1 MIQEM
6 RIQKAEEEYQQADGL
21 NALSSVDFYFRR
33 FPFYVLYVLSYG
45 YMIVNLYVYGGAGG
59 KSPVMDDK
67 TYFLLFYLTIMAF
80 AFAWTLHIFFE
91 VDRLTFTQLKY
102 MFWSEKRGPLTPF
115 FVMGTLSSVNYVL
128 VAWANPHVQS
138 IYQVLASVLQLPFV
152 VGFNW
157 LLNSEKLWVS
167 EHIYPWRQL
176 LTWVG
181 VFVFYFTGIL
191 LVAEK
196 ELETRFE
203 NFGWFLIY
211 LFSTVPIPVLSVLYQ
226 SLLMP
231 NQPLTQ
237 PDMKVYSKPSL
248 MIAMLN
254 FWQGVWLT
262 VTIWL
267 IPTVDGTGIA
277 YSFSS
282 GVRCLFSQ
290 TNDDPNNGCDK
301 AFFTTNLLTWC
312 VIFNFF
318 SGLKVVTFED
328 ANFAI
333 LIQQLGPILA
343 AFSFS
348 SRELM
353 GRFYDSQ
360 STSWRSYVSLG
371 CILISFAMYKLNR
384 LYLKQSTEQQDDKN
398 NIKQTMFERM
408 WIVSSESCATYE
420 NLPGNE
426 ARLQ

>member
-1 MIQEM
+1 VQKVSVEQEY
-6 RIQKAEEEYQQADGL
+6 KGEKS
-21 NALSSVDFYFRR
+21 ALSSVDFYFRR

-45 YMIVNLYVYGGAGG
+45 YMIVNLYVYGGAAGN
-59 KSPVMDDK
+59 SPVMDDK

-80 AFAWTLHIFFE
+80 AFSWTLHIFFE
-91 VDRLTFTQLKY
+91 VDRVTVAELKY
-102 MFWSEKRGPLTPF
+102 IFWSKKRGPVTPF
-115 FVMGTLSSVNYVL
+115 FVMGTLSAVNYVL
-128 VAWANPHVQS
+128 VAWANPHVES

-157 LLNSEKLWVS
+157 MLNSEKLWVS
-167 EHIYPWRQL
+167 KHIYPYRQVF
-176 LTWVG
+176 TWIG

-196 ELETRFE
+196 ELKTHFD

-231 NQPLTQ
+231 KHPLTQ
-237 PDMKVYSKPSL
+237 CDMKVYSKPSL

-254 FWQGVWLT
+254 FWQGVWLIL
-262 VTIWL
+262 TIWL

-282 GVRCLFSQ
+282 GVSCLFSQ
-290 TNDDPNNGCDK
+290 SNDDPNNGCDK

-348 SRELM
+348 SKWLM
-353 GRFYDSQ
+353 GRFYDDQ

-371 CILISFAMYKLNR
+371 CILTSFVMYKLNR
-384 LYLKQSTEQQDDKN
+384 LYVKQSTEQLGDN
-398 NIKQTMFERM
+398 LGGKQTIFERM
-408 WIVSSESCATYE
+408 WIVSLEGRDNFSLYRSLSE
-420 NLPGNE
+420 
-426 ARLQ
+426 